1 MATLTPLI
9 RDLRQIFFRDAEQN
23 AIPPMDGPLSPNDRL
38 DACQPI
44 GEPVLDADDVV
55 LGADG
60 AIYVSS
66 GRSVLRLAG
75 EQFTE
80 RSVFAEFQADI
91 GALASHPDGRLLVA
105 VAGRGLAAV
114 DGHGRTQW
122 LSKIDSQALRCLTA
136 ITVAA
141 DGTIF
146 AVEGSARHL
155 PADWSRDLMENNR
168 SGRLVTAGPAL
179 DRARVLLRDLSYPH
193 GITVADDGQSLWLA
207 ESWSHSVSRVPLRGD
222 TEDRPKRVLRNLPGY
237 PARVRPATGGGFWL
251 CLFAVRT
258 HLVEFVLREDD
269 FRDEMM
275 RTIEP
280 RYWVAPS
287 LSSGN
292 DCLEPMQI
300 GSVKPLGIQKPW
312 APPRSYGLLARVDVH
327 ADGGCELAES
337 LHSRV
342 GGHYHGITACCETP
356 QGLVIISKGSGRLLL
371 ARSRSMR

>member
-1 MATLTPLI
+1 VAALTPLM
-9 RDLRQIFFRDAEQN
+9 RDLRQIFLRDAEQN

-44 GEPVLDADDVV
+44 GEPLVNADDVA
-55 LGADG
+55 LGPDG
-60 AIYVSS
+60 AIYVSG

-75 EQFTE
+75 EGFAE
-80 RSVFAEFQADI
+80 RSVFAEFQADT
-91 GALASHPDGRLLVA
+91 GALALHPDGRVLVA

-114 DGHGRTQW
+114 EAYGRTQW
-122 LSKIDSQALRCLTA
+122 LSKVDGQALRCLA
-136 ITVAA
+136 AMTVGA

-155 PADWSRDLMENNR
+155 ASDWSRDLMEKNR
-168 SGRLVTAGPAL
+168 SGRLLITGPEL
-179 DRARVLLRDLSYPH
+179 DRARVLLRGLLYPH
-193 GITVADDGQSLWLA
+193 GIALGDDGQSLWLA

-222 TEDRPKRVLRNLPGY
+222 TVGRPERVLRNLPGY
-237 PARVRPATGGGFWL
+237 PARVRLAVGGGFWL

-258 HLVEFVLREDD
+258 HLVEFVLREDE

-275 RTIEP
+275 RTIDP
-280 RYWVAPS
+280 RYWVAPA
-287 LSSGN
+287 LSSGD

-300 GSVKPLGIQKPW
+300 GSVKALGIQKPW
-312 APPRSYGLLARVDVH
+312 APPRSYGLLARVEVH
-327 ADGGCELAES
+327 PDGTCELVES

-342 GGHYHGITACCETP
+342 GGQYHGITSCCETP
-356 QGLVIISKGSGRLLL
+356 QGLVIVSKGSGRLLL